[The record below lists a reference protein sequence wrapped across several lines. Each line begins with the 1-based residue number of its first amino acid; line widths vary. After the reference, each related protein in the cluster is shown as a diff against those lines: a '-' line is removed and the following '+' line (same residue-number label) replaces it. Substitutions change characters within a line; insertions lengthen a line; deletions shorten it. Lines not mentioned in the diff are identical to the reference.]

1 MGRDMER
8 RHRQVKSDNDALFDM
23 VQTISRL
30 LLNKRDILNLNTDD
44 DTKSLISMAESR
56 REGEETLSMVHGR
69 ATAPPLA
76 TPVEGGDR
84 GDAPALRLSNR
95 NPRAQTQDQNG
106 PVTQQMLSSFVD
118 RMRAQERKIP
128 DGPVTPVTTKCNSL
142 IQSTEGHGCMRSIL
156 S

>member
-56 REGEETLSMVHGR
+56 GEGEETLSMINGR
-69 ATAPPLA
+69 ATAPPPPA
-76 TPVEGGDR
+76 PVEGEDR
-84 GDAPALRLSNR
+84 GDAPLRLSNR

-106 PVTQQMLSSFVD
+106 AVTQQTLSSFVG
-118 RMRAQERKIP
+118 RMRAQKRKIP
-128 DGPVTPVTTKCNSL
+128 DDPVTAKCNSL
-142 IQSTEGHGCMRSIL
+142 IQSTEGPGGMR
-156 S
+156 